1 MPVDKK
7 RFKQLMYELRRD
19 KLVQE
24 DKKSGRYS
32 ITTVGR
38 RWLKS
43 FVEKPTTDY
52 APGPAE
58 RATVTVISYDIPE
71 SMRIFRDW
79 LRYVLLHQLGMKQ
92 VHQSVYIGK
101 IKLPEELVKD
111 IVRYELDE
119 HIEIFEMTKSG
130 TLRQRNL

>member
-1 MPVDKK
+1 
-7 RFKQLMYELRRD
+7 
-19 KLVQE
+19 
-24 DKKSGRYS
+24 
-32 ITTVGR
+32 
-38 RWLKS
+38 
-43 FVEKPTTDY
+43 
-52 APGPAE
+52 
-58 RATVTVISYDIPE
+58 
-71 SMRIFRDW
+71 MRIFRDW